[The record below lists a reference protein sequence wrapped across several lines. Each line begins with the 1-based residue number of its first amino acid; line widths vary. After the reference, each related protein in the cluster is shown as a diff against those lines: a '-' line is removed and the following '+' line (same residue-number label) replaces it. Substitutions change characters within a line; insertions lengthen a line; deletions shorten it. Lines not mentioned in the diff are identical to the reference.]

1 MLLSDTAD
9 VLVRLMPPVADV
21 LLLIVPPEPAVD
33 PMPVTVSPLVLPVVV
48 STIPEFAPA
57 VVDVMLRNVRPVP
70 PMVVLATFNAV
81 PVVVVMVLTSG
92 PVAAAA
98 HGFSSQTST
107 VPPLVAVKAGL
118 APVDN
123 VNPPRNVIAEPS
135 LLSRKMPP
143 LVSVTGPEMTTAPL
157 PAAVRPWMS
166 IDRPALLLI
175 TTVGLIATAPVP
187 PLINSSAAV
196 VLVKFALFT
205 VTAPLTFVRL
215 SAFVRPVT

>member
-81 PVVVVMVLTSG
+81 PVVVAIVLTSG

-107 VPPLVAVKAGL
+107 VPPLVAVKAAL
-118 APVDN
+118 APVVND
-123 VNPPRNVIAEPS
+123 NPPRNTIDVPS
-135 LLSRKMPP
+135 LLSRKIPVP
-143 LVSVTGPEMTTAPL
+143 VSVTGPLKVTAPL
-157 PAAVRPWMS
+157 PAVVRPWMS
-166 IDRPALLLI
+166 MDRPALLVMV
-175 TTVGLIATAPVP
+175 TVLAKAIGAVP
-187 PLINSSAAV
+187 PDTRTSAPL
-196 VLVKFALFT
+196 VLVKLAVLT
-205 VTAPLTFVRL
+205 LIAPPPDAVTLVRL
-215 SAFVRPVT
+215 